1 MSQSSFY
8 MEGGVG
14 MRIRAAIVIVT
25 ISIGVAFVVHE
36 RQQPP
41 DLRIEDALVTLG
53 DVVEIVKATGPL
65 APLEQVDVGAQVT
78 GRIQKLDA
86 DFNSIVSKGEPL
98 AEIDPEPFQT
108 ALKSAEAERL
118 VGTDALDADEAT
130 LALDQQ
136 EAERVAR
143 LVAAEEETVEDGEA
157 AQAAVASVRLKVQQD
172 RAGIASADADITAAR
187 DRLARCRIVSPVNGV
202 VISRDV
208 EVGQTINAA
217 TAAPTLYELATD
229 LHTLQVAAAVD
240 EADVARVAPGEP
252 VVVTVD
258 AYPAQNFP
266 AEIRKVQLDA
276 ATVNNVVT
284 YPTVI
289 AVRNPSLRLL
299 PGMTASV
306 TITTNAAR
314 DSLRVPLAALQFRA
328 AGAVAAGP
336 RTVWVR
342 SGRDLIPKRVI
353 VGVMDGRFAAITPA
367 PGETLNEGDRVVTRR
382 KL

>member
-1 MSQSSFY
+1 
-8 MEGGVG
+8 
-14 MRIRAAIVIVT
+14 
-25 ISIGVAFVVHE
+25 
-36 RQQPP
+36 
-41 DLRIEDALVTLG
+41 
-53 DVVEIVKATGPL
+53 
-65 APLEQVDVGAQVT
+65 
-78 GRIQKLDA
+78 
-86 DFNSIVSKGEPL
+86 
-98 AEIDPEPFQT
+98 
-108 ALKSAEAERL
+108 
-118 VGTDALDADEAT
+118 
-130 LALDQQ
+130 
-136 EAERVAR
+136 
-143 LVAAEEETVEDGEA
+143 
-157 AQAAVASVRLKVQQD
+157 
-172 RAGIASADADITAAR
+172 
-187 DRLARCRIVSPVNGV
+187 
-202 VISRDV
+202 
-208 EVGQTINAA
+208 
-217 TAAPTLYELATD
+217 
-229 LHTLQVAAAVD
+229 
-240 EADVARVAPGEP
+240 
-252 VVVTVD
+252 VVTVD
-258 AYPAQNFP
+258 AYPAQTFP